1 MKWDYKLP
9 RRDALINVISNNF
22 EKSKEIDVYDLAND
36 IEKYI
41 KATHLKRKPTKHN
54 RINTIDWAIDV
65 WKEIIRKPCKKCKQ
79 PTQTIVDICCNC
91 NFPKGEK

>member
-9 RRDALINVISNNF
+9 RRDALVNVISNNF

-54 RINTIDWAIDV
+54 RN
-65 WKEIIRKPCKKCKQ
+65 
-79 PTQTIVDICCNC
+79 
-91 NFPKGEK
+91 

>member
-1 MKWDYKLP
+1 MIGMMNKGKD
-9 RRDALINVISNNF
+9 
-22 EKSKEIDVYDLAND
+22 KE
-36 IEKYI
+36 YI
-41 KATHLKRKPTKHN
+41 VCE
-54 RINTIDWAIDV
+54 IDV